1 MFRETGIVVARIA
14 CDFLAEP
21 VGTRERL
28 ILCAKLHLGN
38 DEPFIR
44 AMKDIDLPY
53 MAVSCELDMA
63 DFLDDAQL
71 TEREGMARASAAGI
85 SYSSSARRAASMPPF
100 LPFTVR

>member
-71 TEREGMARASAAGI
+71 TEREHGTGVSCGDLVLKLR
-85 SYSSSARRAASMPPF
+85 PPCC
-100 LPFTVR
+100 VR